1 MSTALARQQPMPL
14 REIAPGHYETP
25 PICINIVIPLQL
37 VVQVQ
42 PDPYQVWLQEQRLV
56 AEQRRLRVEEEKLEE
71 LKRLNANA
79 ERIFWA
85 QG

>member
-42 PDPYQVWLQEQRLV
+42 PDPYQVWLQEEKLRQEQEKV
-56 AEQRRLRVEEEKLEE
+56 AELRRLNNNLEK
-71 LKRLNANA
+71 
-79 ERIFWA
+79 IYWA